1 MSKNLVF
8 ERRAWNEYIYWQSQD
23 KKTLK
28 KINLLLESLQ
38 RDNQEI
44 IGKAE
49 KLKGE
54 LSGCCSLRINSKDR
68 LVYRIKGEQIQIIEC
83 KGHYYDK

>member
-1 MSKNLVF
+1 M
-8 ERRAWNEYIYWQSQD
+8 
-23 KKTLK
+23 TLK
-28 KINLLLESLQ
+28 KINSLLESLQ

-83 KGHYYDK
+83 KGNYYDK

>member
-28 KINLLLESLQ
+28 KINSLLKSLQ

-49 KLKGE
+49 KLKVD

-68 LVYRIKGEQIQIIEC
+68 LVYRIKDEQIQIIEC

>member
-28 KINLLLESLQ
+28 KINSLLESLQ

-49 KLKGE
+49 KLKGD
-54 LSGCCSLRINSKDR
+54 LSG
-68 LVYRIKGEQIQIIEC
+68 VAV
-83 KGHYYDK
+83 

>member
-1 MSKNLVF
+1 MNKNLSF
-8 ERRAWNEYIYWQSQD
+8 NKRGWKEYLYWQTQD

-28 KINLLLESLQ
+28 KINDLREALQ

-49 KLKGE
+49 KLNGE
-54 LSGCCSLRINSKDR
+54 LSGLCSMRINSKDR
-68 LVYRIKGEQIQIIEC
+68 LVYRVKDNEIQILQC
-83 KGHYYDK
+83 KSHYDE